1 LIPEINMD
9 MSFANQ
15 PLAAEWFVKR
25 IDKQVAKLKLKAM
38 GVIIDRLT
46 MQQRNYLSSWEQ
58 GT

>member
-1 LIPEINMD
+1 MD